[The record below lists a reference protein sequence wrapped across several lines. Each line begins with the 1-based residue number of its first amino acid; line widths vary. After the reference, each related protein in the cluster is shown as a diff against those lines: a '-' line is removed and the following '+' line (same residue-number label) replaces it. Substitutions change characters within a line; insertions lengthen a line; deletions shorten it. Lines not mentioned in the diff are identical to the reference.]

1 MLTPPALSHHDTAR
15 SSQDMFLFRLLALPL
30 LVSAVAIQ
38 TRTQPQRGPSPTI
51 TTTICPTSSTISPN
65 LDLRVREQV
74 ALTTVAVDDI
84 DSFTTTILN
93 IIPGKTDSYVTIH
106 PQTIA
111 IAIPTCHQTIT
122 PDHNG
127 YVPPG
132 TCGAIWTYYPAFKA
146 AVAFAVIFALL
157 LGVHLWQAIIYKK
170 KWCWVIIMASIWET
184 MAFSFRAI
192 RTRDQQSE
200 GIYLCFQIFI
210 LLAPLWVNAFA
221 YMTFGRIV
229 YAFHPSKSVLGI
241 PAVTLAAIF
250 VFLDIVSFVIQLIG
264 GGMASPTA
272 SAAAQQRAL
281 QIYMGGIGFQQ
292 CIIVIFLVLCMRF
305 QWQMDQA
312 ALYVALCMITVR
324 IIYRFSEFSSGI
336 TKGNALTKYEA
347 YFYLLEATPMMFAIL
362 VFNLLHPGRFV
373 RENMQGIWS
382 VFCGKIRNRRGKTTV
397 EGYDGDAYDLDR
409 HKLVEGC
416 NAL

>member
-1 MLTPPALSHHDTAR
+1 
-15 SSQDMFLFRLLALPL
+15 MFLFRLIALPL

-51 TTTICPTSSTISPN
+51 TTTICPTSSAISPN
-65 LDLRVREQV
+65 LDLRVREEV
-74 ALTTVAVDDI
+74 ALTTAAVDDI

-93 IIPGKTDSYVTIH
+93 IIPGRTDSHVTIH

-146 AVAFAVIFALL
+146 AVAFAVVFALL
-157 LGVHLWQAIIYKK
+157 LGVHIWQAIIYKK
-170 KWCWVIIMASIWET
+170 V
-184 MAFSFRAI
+184 R
-192 RTRDQQSE
+192 
-200 GIYLCFQIFI
+200 
-210 LLAPLWVNAFA
+210 VNAFA
-221 YMTFGRIV
+221 YMAFGRIV
-229 YAFHPSKSVLGI
+229 YAFHPAKSVFGI
-241 PAVTLAAIF
+241 PAITLAAIF
-250 VFLDIVSFVIQLIG
+250 VFLDISSFIFQLI
-264 GGMASPTA
+264 
-272 SAAAQQRAL
+272 AL
-281 QIYMGGIGFQQ
+281 HIYMGGIGLQQ
-292 CIIVIFLVLCMRF
+292 CIIAIFLVLCMRF
-305 QWQMDQA
+305 QWQMDQVRAVRGSMLKDLLRAEWGPLQA

-324 IIYRFSEFSSGI
+324 IIYRLSEFSSGI

-362 VFNLLHPGRFV
+362 VFNLFHPGRFI
-373 RENMQGIWS
+373 REDMPGIWS
-382 VFCGKIRNRRGKTTV
+382 VICGKIRNRKGKTYM